1 MNSNSTN
8 KDKDLERTLMTADSN
23 DNFEYRPASAY
34 ERAEAR
40 RHHWAVAIG
49 LQAVDGLEVSPYLR
63 ELAKGYQ
70 TGTYTLD
77 QTGQLIRSHYA
88 EYRSST
94 EGEQTNDSTM
104 EADLVSQRIAEL
116 LTASPF
122 VLDPEVLSQIH
133 SYLFQDLD
141 PDVYHPG
148 QFKTE
153 RMIKQEEILNGDSV
167 LYADP
172 LAYEMSLR
180 MYFNSERE
188 KDYGVKLEDEA
199 LESFVRSLAFLW
211 QIHPFWEGNTR
222 TIAVFSELYLN
233 HLGFRVN
240 NTPFE
245 EHSRYYREALVRA
258 MYRNADAEISQ
269 DARYLIWFYDNLLND
284 AGHSLEREDL
294 ICSALFEDPT
304 LLKNLSPEDALIK

>member
-1 MNSNSTN
+1 
-8 KDKDLERTLMTADSN
+8 MTADSN
-23 DNFEYRPASAY
+23 DTFEYRPASAY

-88 EYRSST
+88 EHRSSV
-94 EGEQTNDSTM
+94 EGKHADEGTM

-141 PDVYHPG
+141 PDIYHPG

-188 KDYGVKLEDEA
+188 KD
-199 LESFVRSLAFLW
+199 
-211 QIHPFWEGNTR
+211 
-222 TIAVFSELYLN
+222 
-233 HLGFRVN
+233 
-240 NTPFE
+240 
-245 EHSRYYREALVRA
+245 
-258 MYRNADAEISQ
+258 
-269 DARYLIWFYDNLLND
+269 
-284 AGHSLEREDL
+284 
-294 ICSALFEDPT
+294 
-304 LLKNLSPEDALIK
+304 

>member
-1 MNSNSTN
+1 
-8 KDKDLERTLMTADSN
+8 MTADSN
-23 DNFEYRPASAY
+23 DNFEYHPASRY
-34 ERAEAR
+34 ERGDAR

-49 LQAVDGLEVSPYLR
+49 LQAVDGLEVSSYLR
-63 ELAKGYQ
+63 ELAKGHQ
-70 TGTYTLD
+70 KGAYTLD

-88 EYRSST
+88 ERCSSLKKKAT
-94 EGEQTNDSTM
+94 DEGTM

-122 VLDPEVLSQIH
+122 ALDPEILSQIH

-141 PDVYHPG
+141 PSVYHPG
-148 QFKTE
+148 EFKAE

-180 MYFNSERE
+180 MFFNSERE
-188 KDYGVKLEDEA
+188 KDYGVELKGDA
-199 LESFVRSLAFLW
+199 LEQFARSIAFLW

-233 HLGFRVN
+233 HLGFRVS

-258 MYRNADAEISQ
+258 MYRNADAGISQ
-269 DARYLIWFYDNLLND
+269 DIRYITWFYDNVLND

-294 ICSALFEDPT
+294 ICSALFEDSN
-304 LLKNLSPEDALIK
+304 LLKNLSPHDALIK

>member
-1 MNSNSTN
+1 MNTDSTN
-8 KDKDLERTLMTADSN
+8 EDKDLERTLMTADSN
-23 DNFEYRPASAY
+23 DTFEYRPASTY

-40 RHHWAVAIG
+40 RHHWAGAIG

-70 TGTYTLD
+70 AGTYTLD

-88 EYRSST
+88 EHRSSVESKRVD
-94 EGEQTNDSTM
+94 EGTM

-133 SYLFQDLD
+133 GYLFQDLD

-148 QFKTE
+148 QFKTA

-188 KDYGVKLEDEA
+188 KDYGVKLAGEA
-199 LESFVRSLAFLW
+199 LESFVRSIAFLW

-240 NTPFE
+240 NAPFE
-245 EHSRYYREALVRA
+245 EHSRYYRDALVRA
-258 MYRNADAEISQ
+258 MYRNASAEISQ
-269 DARYLIWFYDNLLND
+269 DARYLTWFYDNLLND
-284 AGHSLEREDL
+284 AGHALEREDL
-294 ICSALFEDPT
+294 ICSALFEDPS